1 MSFSSPARCPKAQNQ
16 IAFYFV
22 MVRARRILNDL
33 FDLWLIHLQL
43 AVFVE
48 EKLLLGLFD
57 VSHHFNFFSRAPV
70 INRALL
76 RVGFVDHSLILTPN
90 EIGLRGLEVGG
101 CRIHLLEYAV
111 ESSSARS
118 LCCSD
123 RTQQRNPDEADDPQE
138 RFYHYFLFT
147 QTR

>member
-1 MSFSSPARCPKAQNQ
+1 
-16 IAFYFV
+16 

-33 FDLWLIHLQL
+33 FDLRLIHLQL

-48 EKLLLGLFD
+48 KKLLLGFLD

-76 RVGFVDHSLILTPN
+76 RVGFVDHSLILIPN
-90 EIGLRGLEVGG
+90 EIGLRGLEAGG
-101 CRIHLLEYAV
+101 CRIHLLEHAV
-111 ESSSARS
+111 ESGSVRS
-118 LCCSD
+118 LCCSN
-123 RTQQRNPDEADDPQE
+123 RTQQRNPDEANGAQE
-138 RFYHYFLFT
+138 KFYHYFLFT